1 MQASYLCLHCLSI
14 YPFAAFKVKKRNPP
28 SIFVLLFYV
37 CCMMDIL
44 VHSRPNFTMV
54 AKTMNPDQTAPKGS
68 CLIWVH
74 IVCNTMYKVPKHTRR
89 REEKNEV
96 GP

>member
-1 MQASYLCLHCLSI
+1 MSALFVNLPICGFQSQE
-14 YPFAAFKVKKRNPP
+14 KEP
-28 SIFVLLFYV
+28 SVNICPAFYV
-37 CCMMDIL
+37 CCILDIL

-74 IVCNTMYKVPKHTRR
+74 IVCNTMYMYKVPKHTRR